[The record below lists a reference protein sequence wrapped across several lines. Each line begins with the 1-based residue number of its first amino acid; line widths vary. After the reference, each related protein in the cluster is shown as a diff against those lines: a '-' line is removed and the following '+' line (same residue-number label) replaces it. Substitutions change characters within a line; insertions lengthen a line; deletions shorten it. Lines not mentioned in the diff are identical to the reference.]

1 MKPVSSKLFFMVKTY
16 LTCLGRILNLMPD
29 NDQLKLPRRTI
40 LRNKYI
46 KLMIKLSKSE
56 TLSLDS
62 QMGLLS
68 ESTKVRRLSNVRKI
82 WQFIVAESEEVA
94 YLLSKVSV

>member
-1 MKPVSSKLFFMVKTY
+1 
-16 LTCLGRILNLMPD
+16 
-29 NDQLKLPRRTI
+29 
-40 LRNKYI
+40 
-46 KLMIKLSKSE
+46 MIKLSETE